1 MQFYQH
7 FRNNTRAIYP
17 KFHSHPCYYN
27 TNTKNESMEINLNG
41 PIKPWFTRIV
51 FDQIDPV
58 SGLIL
63 LILILVN
70 GKPLIS

>member
-1 MQFYQH
+1 M
-7 FRNNTRAIYP
+7 
-17 KFHSHPCYYN
+17 
-27 TNTKNESMEINLNG
+27 NG
-41 PIKPWFTRIV
+41 PIKPWFTSIV

-70 GKPLIS
+70 GKPLIPYMKE